1 MKVSQSKRIKIVI
14 KNQIIMFY
22 LLNQVKSIFKIKFYL
37 KISISFYIYLIIKP

>member
-22 LLNQVKSIFKIKFYL
+22 LLNQVESIFKIKFYL
-37 KISISFYIYLIIKP
+37 KISISLYIYLIIKP